1 MITNNPAN
9 MSVRGASTE
18 TTRFYMDS
26 LMSFLVKS
34 SQTTNGLCLLEY
46 RSHPGHE
53 PPPHIHLDQ
62 DEAFYLLEGELEVY
76 CMGQVVTARAGEAL
90 FLPRNQAHAWYVMS
104 PKIRTLIMTNPGG
117 MDEYF
122 EANLVRGVASIQN
135 TNAHQGNG
143 FCFSLIYTTHIFCI
157 SSVMLHCLSH
167 GSRNPGGLPRSMVS
181 CFESRNREANDL
193 PLDALL

>member
-9 MSVRGASTE
+9 ISVRGASTE
-18 TTRFYMDS
+18 TTRFYMGS

-34 SQTTNGLCLLEY
+34 SQTRNGLCLLEY
-46 RSHPGHE
+46 RSQPGHE

-76 CMGQVVTARAGEAL
+76 CMGQVLTVRAGEAL

-122 EANLVRGVASIQN
+122 EAMSSPATCMELPPAATTYALADPTLAIATGEKYGIKILTPIETAELLPHYPGFGVQRY
-135 TNAHQGNG
+135 HR
-143 FCFSLIYTTHIFCI
+143 
-157 SSVMLHCLSH
+157 
-167 GSRNPGGLPRSMVS
+167 SR
-181 CFESRNREANDL
+181 
-193 PLDALL
+193 